1 MQETQPQAG
10 GLNLVTSTLAD
21 TTPAGFTPK
30 QWEILAYAAE
40 HPMGMA
46 NVGVNNSTAA
56 RALAKRGLV
65 VLMGQ
70 ECVQI
75 TDEGEATVKRIQQEQ
90 GATT

>member
-1 MQETQPQAG
+1 MTI
-10 GLNLVTSTLAD
+10 AD
-21 TTPAGFTPK
+21 SPPASFSPK
-30 QWEILAYAAE
+30 QWEILAYAAQ

-46 NVGVNNSTAA
+46 NVGVNHSTAA

-75 TDEGEATVKRIQQEQ
+75 TDEGEATVKRIQQGQ

>member
-1 MQETQPQAG
+1 MD
-10 GLNLVTSTLAD
+10 TSTD
-21 TTPAGFTPK
+21 TTPPNTVAPDGFTPR
-30 QWEILAYAAE
+30 QWAILVYAAE

-46 NVGVNNSTAA
+46 NVGVHSTAA

-75 TDEGEATVKRIQQEQ
+75 TDEGETTVKRIQQEQ